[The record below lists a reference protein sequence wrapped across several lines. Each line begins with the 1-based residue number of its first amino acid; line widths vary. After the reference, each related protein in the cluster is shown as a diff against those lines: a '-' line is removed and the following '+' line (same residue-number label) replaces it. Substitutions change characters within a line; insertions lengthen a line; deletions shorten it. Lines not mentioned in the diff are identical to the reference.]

1 MNIIVNFFIIL
12 ISLFLVLIALD
23 FNNKED
29 FAFFVI
35 GIGFS
40 VVGIAIGLLGLILDK
55 NFFEC

>member
-12 ISLFLVLIALD
+12 ISLFLILITLD

>member
-40 VVGIAIGLLGLILDK
+40 VIGIAIGLLGLILDK